1 MRQAAQNARQNLPGE
16 THFQEFINL
25 SDLFVNP
32 SGGAAAEFR
41 ERGASRVSEMA
52 EAEGASGEA
61 KPKSRKKLIVIAAAA
76 TVALIG
82 GGVGGYMMFAKGGE
96 HGSAAAA
103 SDGHGG
109 GGEHGGDGEAHA
121 AAPAKAA
128 AFVELPEMTVNL
140 ATVDKERQQYVR
152 MTVALEVGSPEL
164 VEAIK
169 PLLPRVIDS
178 FQTHLREMRPS
189 DLRGSA
195 GAYRLKE
202 ELLRRVN
209 VAIAPARADA
219 VLFKDVVVQ

>member
-1 MRQAAQNARQNLPGE
+1 L
-16 THFQEFINL
+16 
-25 SDLFVNP
+25 
-32 SGGAAAEFR
+32 R
-41 ERGASRVSEMA
+41 ERGASRVSGMA
-52 EAEGASGEA
+52 EAEGAGGEA
-61 KPKSRKKLIVIAAAA
+61 KPKSKKKLIIIAAAA
-76 TVALIG
+76 AAVVIG
-82 GGVGGYMMFAKGGE
+82 GGVGGYLVFAK
-96 HGSAAAA
+96 
-103 SDGHGG
+103 G
-109 GGEHGGDGEAHA
+109 GGEHGAETAAASGHDGGEHGGEGEAQA
-121 AAPAKAA
+121 ATPAKSA
-128 AFVELPEMTVNL
+128 AFVDLPEMTVNL
-140 ATVDKERQQYVR
+140 ATADKERQQYVR
-152 MTVALEVGSPEL
+152 MSVALEVGSPEL